1 VVLTI
6 DHFGAVDD
14 VEHILGDSSTVE
26 YANFSFRG
34 QMMLI
39 VASDDTGSSC
49 TGIALYHIQSRCL
62 VMPNVVGLPMLTT
75 A

>member
-6 DHFGAVDD
+6 DHIGAMDD
-14 VEHILGDSSTVE
+14 VEHILGVNSKVE

-34 QMMLI
+34 HMMLI
-39 VASDDTGSSC
+39 VASDDTGWSR
-49 TGIALYHIQSRCL
+49 TGIALYHIRSRCW
-62 VMPNVVGLPMLTT
+62 VMPIVDGLPMLTT

>member
-6 DHFGAVDD
+6 DHIGAMDD
-14 VEHILGDSSTVE
+14 VEHILGVNSKVE

-34 QMMLI
+34 QTMLI
-39 VASDDTGSSC
+39 VASNDIGCAC
-49 TGIALYHIQSRCL
+49 TGIALYHIQSRCW
-62 VMPNVVGLPMLTT
+62 VMPIVVGLPMLTT